1 MVTIV
6 VLINLLISC
15 ILLYLVQKLRK
26 AKDTL
31 VLITDT
37 FNQFECATY
46 AALHTAPDNIYLSK
60 EKIQNL
66 RLENRILKQQIQQ
79 LRQILS
85 LIILVRQ
92 ISPGSF
98 RFPYLNLK
106 NPSKLG

>member
-6 VLINLLISC
+6 ILINLLISC
-15 ILLYLVQKLRK
+15 ILLYLAQKLRK
-26 AKDTL
+26 VKNSL

-37 FNQFECATY
+37 FNQFERASY
-46 AALHTAPDNIYLSK
+46 EALHTAPDNIYLSK

-66 RLENRILKQQIQQ
+66 RLENRILQQQIQQ

-92 ISPGSF
+92 ISQGSF

-106 NPSKLG
+106 NPSKLE